1 MREIEF
7 RNWLEKQ
14 GVKAKVQS
22 DCVSRL
28 KRIERE
34 FDNCD
39 LDDVYA
45 NDKFVFLMDAFLNT
59 GKNENMDKYPDANF
73 PIGKYYISTFRN
85 ALKKYVTFCDAIT
98 R

>member
-7 RNWLEKQ
+7 RNWLETQ

-39 LDDVYA
+39 P
-45 NDKFVFLMDAFLNT
+45 T
-59 GKNENMDKYPDANF
+59 
-73 PIGKYYISTFRN
+73 N
-85 ALKKYVTFCDAIT
+85 AQGY
-98 R
+98 